1 MLPGPTPPP
10 RRMDERGGAPTSA
23 AGRLGRIARAPST
36 KQMPHEGR
44 QRPSSGGAGV
54 MDSRV
59 FAIDLVRRS
68 HEWAEHYVAQEYG
81 RIRSRLQA
89 QGLIEWCR
97 SLMWREYMVGV
108 HVPAKTLALLPDDT
122 QDLKLLLTRQMLEEW
137 KHSQVF
143 SDRVRALG
151 GDGELTH
158 YTPSHGD
165 WELYYGTYK
174 WDHPIELVAALQCT
188 GEVMITTM
196 FKVMVDPKRLLVDE
210 RTAAVIREQVLA
222 DDAQALE
229 SLVDPETAKR
239 LEEDVIPDEGQ
250 HIRYGRVIL
259 ERFATSPE
267 LQQMALHVQEQKMAA
282 LKISHGN
289 LVDRVLAR
297 EA

>member
-1 MLPGPTPPP
+1 MA
-10 RRMDERGGAPTSA
+10 MDDKA
-23 AGRLGRIARAPST
+23 
-36 KQMPHEGR
+36 
-44 QRPSSGGAGV
+44 
-54 MDSRV
+54 
-59 FAIDLVRRS
+59 FAIDFVRRS
-68 HEWAEHYVAQEYG
+68 HMWAEHYVAQEYG
-81 RIRSRLQA
+81 RIRSRLQG

-108 HVPAKTLALLPDDT
+108 HVSAKTLALLPDDA

-174 WDHPIELVAALQCT
+174 WNHPVELVASLQCT
-188 GEVMITTM
+188 GEVMITVM
-196 FKVMVDPKRLLVDE
+196 FKTMVDPKRLLVDE
-210 RTAAVIREQVLA
+210 RTAAVIRDQILA

-239 LEEDVIPDEGQ
+239 LQEDVIPDEGQ
-250 HIRYGRVIL
+250 HIRYGRLIL
-259 ERFATSPE
+259 ERVATSKE
-267 LQQMALHVQEQKMAA
+267 LQHRALHVQQQKMTA
-282 LKISHGN
+282 LEVSHGD
-289 LVDRVLAR
+289 LVDRVLAH